1 MALEP
6 YLNPG
11 EEIIWEQRKHWHETL
26 FFVSFCTLLLLLG
39 LALLPIGVGLILL
52 TLLAANLYYR
62 SYGVVY
68 GITDRRVIAV
78 TGLLSRTVEE
88 LPLVQATVIEVS
100 QPASSRMFGC
110 GHLDIGPGKAACSLT
125 IGYIRDP
132 HRFRRIILEQRE
144 QLARECIGVAASL
157 VEAAAT
163 EARRD
168 VSAARPAVPMAL
180 PAPELA
186 VWYFIRNG
194 ARQGPVASRE
204 LRRLARSGALTQQDL
219 VWKEGMA
226 NWAPASKVRGLFAES
241 GERPIALPV
250 AVAADNT
257 VQR

>member
-1 MALEP
+1 MTLEP

-11 EEIIWEQRKHWHETL
+11 EEIIWGQRKHWHEML
-26 FFVSFCTLLLLLG
+26 FFASSCTLLLLLG
-39 LALLPIGVGLILL
+39 LALLPIGAGLILL

-88 LPLVQATVIEVS
+88 LPLVQATVVEVS
-100 QPASSRMFGC
+100 QPALSRMFGC
-110 GHLDIGPGKAACSLT
+110 GHLDIGPVKAACSLT
-125 IGYIRDP
+125 IRYIRDP

-144 QLARECIGVAASL
+144 QLARQCMGVAASL

-168 VSAARPAVPMAL
+168 VPVARPAAPLAL
-180 PAPELA
+180 PASEPA

-194 ARQGPVASRE
+194 NRQGPVATRE
-204 LRRLARSGALTQQDL
+204 LRRLARSGAVTQQDL
-219 VWKEGMA
+219 VWKDGMA
-226 NWAPASKVRGLFAES
+226 NWAPAAKVRGLFAEPA
-241 GERPIALPV
+241 EPPVALPV
-250 AVAADNT
+250 ALAADNG
-257 VQR
+257 VKR